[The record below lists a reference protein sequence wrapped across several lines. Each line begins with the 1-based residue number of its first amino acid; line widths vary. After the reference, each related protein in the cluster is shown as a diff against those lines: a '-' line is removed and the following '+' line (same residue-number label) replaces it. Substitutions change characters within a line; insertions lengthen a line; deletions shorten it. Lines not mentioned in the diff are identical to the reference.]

1 MRNSIKG
8 AILFILLNACI
19 DKKATNES
27 FNKVKLATSY
37 VNVNSFDSQEGVSH
51 CDITLMQD
59 YLKSV
64 NNKSWLP
71 TNFIKDIYCKGI
83 SHVERNNTDY
93 PFESVYIENWGKKII
108 FSQSA
113 NRDYRKV
120 RVLEI
125 NDSTYY
131 LTNWNKNNYKSSDSI
146 FIAKRKNQIS
156 VITENDSIPYT
167 DGIDSFR
174 FTDPNLLKNVLAVS
188 VFHKSYDL
196 FDEDENKIDEAV
208 TFDVLKNEVVN
219 SQNFKTFN
227 FTGYYLDG
235 YYQMKLDGINYFFN
249 WNGKDIILRS
259 TDGRVLRLEQQFK

>member
-1 MRNSIKG
+1 MRNAVN
-8 AILFILLNACI
+8 AIMLFFILNSCI
-19 DKKATNES
+19 NKKTTKPDSVSIN
-27 FNKVKLATSY
+27 TSPLDLQK
-37 VNVNSFDSQEGVSH
+37 S
-51 CDITLMQD
+51 ITPCSINLMHD

-71 TNFIKDIYCKGI
+71 TNFVKDIYCDGI
-83 SHVERNNTDY
+83 SYVERNNTDY
-93 PFESVYIENWGKKII
+93 PFESVYIENWDKKII

-113 NRDYRKV
+113 NLDYRKV

-131 LTNWNKNNYKSSDSI
+131 LINWNKNNYKYSDSI

-156 VITENDSIPYT
+156 FITENDSISYT
-167 DGIDSFR
+167 DGIGSFR

-188 VFHKSYDL
+188 VFNNSYDL
-196 FDEDENKIDEAV
+196 FDVDENKIDEAV
-208 TFDVLKNEVVN
+208 TFDLLKNEVVN

-235 YYQMKLDGINYFFN
+235 YYQMKLDGINYFFTR
-249 WNGKDIILRS
+249 NGKDIILRS
-259 TDGRVLRLEQQFK
+259 NDGRVLRFEQQLR